1 MTGLYG
7 IWIISQRAFIF
18 FNRVKKKVDTEAIKK
33 GPNQAFLNMK
43 TTIYEMKI
51 TLDLINGW

>member
-1 MTGLYG
+1 MNY
-7 IWIISQRAFIF
+7 ISKGFYF
-18 FNRVKKKVDTEAIKK
+18 FKYSKKKVDTEAIKK